1 VSVDLAQV
9 ETFADSQG
17 LRAAQLRLA
26 RPRTDVSQHWGVSRD
41 DPQRG
46 ARFSMAAAEARA
58 AKAAKAKVV
67 NCMLEVLG
75 LFVRL
80 EGG

>member
-26 RPRTDVSQHWGVSRD
+26 RPRTDVSQHWAVSRD

-67 NCMLEVLG
+67 NCMLEVL
-75 LFVRL
+75 VVC
-80 EGG
+80 